1 MVIPA
6 VQLREFFEPRVQ
18 LADFLLVQHHVLC
31 VCNVSAQPFRN
42 ALGGIFTAELPVQVR
57 NQPGKSALILYQ
69 GEGLALSVVLGIE
82 GDDLGGDAVDGAEL
96 RNLRAV
102 IPEQPG
108 KALLHFAGGSPGI
121 GHGQDLIRGDAA
133 AAQHVAQTGHQYG
146 GFPAAGHR
154 QQQHRAVYGMDSFRL
169 LRVKAPDIF
178 PVKCFSVHVVTPSE
192 SAQISETLF
201 NRFYHKLPGIT
212 IGAAQKR
219 TLRPEAGGFVSLS
232 KILFDKLKSIF
243 KTFMKVLKMR

>member
-1 MVIPA
+1 MLDPGCVLGLVHADIGKSLLKMGQHIGIPLQNGFGIYHLVVIIHPALPAQGLVIPA

-102 IPEQPG
+102 IPNSRE
-108 KALLHFAGGSPGI
+108 KRCFIS
-121 GHGQDLIRGDAA
+121 RVAA
-133 AAQHVAQTGHQYG
+133 
-146 GFPAAGHR
+146 
-154 QQQHRAVYGMDSFRL
+154 
-169 LRVKAPDIF
+169 RV
-178 PVKCFSVHVVTPSE
+178 
-192 SAQISETLF
+192 
-201 NRFYHKLPGIT
+201 
-212 IGAAQKR
+212 
-219 TLRPEAGGFVSLS
+219 
-232 KILFDKLKSIF
+232 
-243 KTFMKVLKMR
+243 